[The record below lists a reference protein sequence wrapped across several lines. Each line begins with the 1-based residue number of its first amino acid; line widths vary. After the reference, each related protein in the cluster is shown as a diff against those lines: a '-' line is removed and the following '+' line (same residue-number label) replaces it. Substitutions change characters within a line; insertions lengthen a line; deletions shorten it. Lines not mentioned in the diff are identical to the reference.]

1 MNEHNARREQDA
13 DKRIEAGA
21 TDLNSRTGLLVR
33 YERRKQG
40 ISPERLAKL
49 ARVTRRTVMR
59 HERGEAAI
67 GIPTLEAYCRV
78 LGLPLLSLLAAAL
91 VPSGVGPEA

>member
-1 MNEHNARREQDA
+1 
-13 DKRIEAGA
+13 
-21 TDLNSRTGLLVR
+21 
-33 YERRKQG
+33 
-40 ISPERLAKL
+40 
-49 ARVTRRTVMR
+49 MR